1 MADLF
6 GTTPQRIGHG
16 NAMFLAALQEPNQT
30 KAKLRDRVKSGEFP
44 GLWKGAGMW
53 VELARVK

>member
-1 MADLF
+1 VVN
-6 GTTPQRIGHG
+6 PRIIGHG

-30 KAKLRDRVKSGEFP
+30 KSKLRDRVKSGEFP

-53 VELARVK
+53 VELARVPA